1 MRYQSFY
8 PFAHQPNFPNRQQ
21 QFHAN
26 TVMPP
31 MQNNPQQ
38 SNASPQ
44 FDPFSNASPGQSGNQ
59 GPSKLDSYMQ
69 TADRFLTTAQQ
80 FAPIVQQFA
89 PMVSNL
95 PAMWRL
101 YKGFQ
106 SMPDQPSSTRA
117 SAGNPASAP
126 PPNRAATPVQ
136 PSGPRPSTPRI
147 FQPPSPYL

>member
-1 MRYQSFY
+1 MQHN
-8 PFAHQPNFPNRQQ
+8 PAPPNSRQ
-21 QFHAN
+21 
-26 TVMPP
+26 
-31 MQNNPQQ
+31 
-38 SNASPQ
+38 Q
-44 FDPFSNASPGQSGNQ
+44 FDPFSNAVPGQTGRQ
-59 GPSKLDSYMQ
+59 EPSKLESYMQ

-106 SMPDQPSSTRA
+106 SMPNQPSSTRA
-117 SAGNPASAP
+117 SAGNTAPAST
-126 PPNRAATPVQ
+126 PNRATAPIQSTE
-136 PSGPRPSTPRI
+136 PRPSTPRI